1 MQFKLTDEDL
11 VCYVD
16 DELSPIKKYWV
27 QSVIDNSDP
36 EDKSYYE
43 NKIKDFKYTRYVL
56 KKHWGSR
63 AQGIQ

>member
-16 DELSPIKKYWV
+16 DELSPVKKYWV

-36 EDKSYYE
+36 EDKSYYK
-43 NKIKDFKYTRYVL
+43 NKIKDFVITRIL
-56 KKHWGSR
+56 IKKFYSE
-63 AQGIQ
+63 